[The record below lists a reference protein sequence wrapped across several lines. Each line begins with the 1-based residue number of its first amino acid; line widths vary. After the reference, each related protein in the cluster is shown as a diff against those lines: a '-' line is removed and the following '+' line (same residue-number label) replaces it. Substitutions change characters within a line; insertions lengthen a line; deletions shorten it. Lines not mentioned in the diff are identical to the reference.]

1 MEPVNLFEY
10 EPLARDKLPPSHYD
24 FIAGGADDEWTLR
37 ENRAAF
43 ERIQLRPRVLVDV
56 SLVDTST
63 VVLGQRVPFPVL
75 LAPIAVHTLVHPEG
89 EIASSR
95 AAAAVGT
102 VFVLSSTSHCTFEEV
117 AAASDGPRW
126 FQLYLYGRDHARG
139 MVERAV
145 ATGCR
150 AICLTAD
157 SAWYGRRERD
167 LRNQFE
173 WPPEA
178 QTRLRG
184 NLDEAMFEK
193 QRAVT
198 WDDIGWLRSITS
210 LPLLVKGILTAEDA
224 RLAVEHG
231 VAGVVVSNHGGRQL
245 DSVPAAIDALPE
257 VVDAVAGRA
266 EVFMD
271 GGVRRGTDVVK
282 ALALGAKAAMIG
294 RPYLWGLAVDGEAGV
309 RRVLELLRIELELAM
324 GLCGCRNVG
333 EIGRALLRRPPG

>member
-1 MEPVNLFEY
+1 MEPVNLSEY
-10 EPLARDKLPPSHYD
+10 EPLARDKLPQGNYD

-43 ERIQLRPRVLVDV
+43 QRIQLRPRVLVDV

-63 VVLGQRVPFPVL
+63 AVLGQRVPFPVL
-75 LAPIAVHTLVHPEG
+75 LAPAGLQQLAHPEG

-95 AAAAVGT
+95 AAAAAGT
-102 VFVLSSTSHCTFEEV
+102 VFVLSSTSNSTFEEV
-117 AAASDGPRW
+117 AEASSGPRW

-139 MVERAV
+139 MVERAQ
-145 ATGCR
+145 AAGFA

-173 WPPEA
+173 WPPELE
-178 QTRLRG
+178 TRLRG

-245 DSVPAAIDALPE
+245 DSVPAALDALPE

-282 ALALGAKAAMIG
+282 AIALGAKAAMIG
-294 RPYLWGLAVDGEAGV
+294 RPYLWGLAADGEAGV
-309 RRVLELLRIELELAM
+309 RRVLDLLRIETERAM

-333 EIGRALLRRPPG
+333 EIGPELLRRPPG